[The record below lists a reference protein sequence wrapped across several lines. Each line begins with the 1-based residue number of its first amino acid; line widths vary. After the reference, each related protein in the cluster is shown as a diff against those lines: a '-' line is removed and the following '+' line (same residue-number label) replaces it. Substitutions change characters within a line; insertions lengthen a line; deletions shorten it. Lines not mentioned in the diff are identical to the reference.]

1 MSHMKLF
8 IINGPN
14 LNFLGIREPDI
25 YGKETLKEI
34 NESIQEFAEGRGHD
48 CSFLQS
54 NSEGHL
60 IDTIQ
65 KAYHEEADGVI
76 LNPAAYTH
84 YSYAIHDAIKAISVP
99 TVEVHLSAIHS
110 REDFRQKSVVSPA
123 CIGQISG
130 FGSTG
135 YRLAVYALEEF
146 AAKAGDS

>member
-1 MSHMKLF
+1 MKLF

-25 YGKETLKEI
+25 YGTETLTGI
-34 NESIQEFAEGRGHD
+34 NKAIQEFAESRGHE
-48 CSFLQS
+48 CSFFQS

-65 KAYHEEADGVI
+65 KAYHEKADGVI

-84 YSYAIHDAIKAISVP
+84 YSYAIHDAVKAISIP

-110 REDFRQKSVVSPA
+110 REEFRQKSVVSPA
-123 CIGQISG
+123 CIGQVSG

-135 YRLAVYALEEF
+135 YKLAVYALEEF
-146 AAKAGDS
+146 TAKAEDN